1 MLRIASY
8 ASDMRILE
16 QIRLV
21 CQAQCVCVMRASCIV
36 PRRAYGNIHKTIVC
50 AMRNRRET
58 TARTSR
64 MFYSSFRD
72 FVTPRLFIRRRKEL
86 SSRSIS
92 AGQERRKNLR
102 VYTVRY
108 KVVYQDRMRMSRR
121 DGPASGYFVSSL
133 FDRVSTVEEMQ

>member
-36 PRRAYGNIHKTIVC
+36 PHRAYGNIHKTIVC

-72 FVTPRLFIRRRKEL
+72 FVSVHSSSQGVELEIDFSGSGEKKEL
-86 SSRSIS
+86 ESVHGTLQSGLPR
-92 AGQERRKNLR
+92 
-102 VYTVRY
+102 
-108 KVVYQDRMRMSRR
+108 QDA
-121 DGPASGYFVSSL
+121 DV
-133 FDRVSTVEEMQ
+133 